1 MNKADVL
8 KCLLVQRLKANFEDL
23 SDEDKILV
31 FFKRL
36 LQEWEHELENRPDSE
51 RRTGRGKSSVATF
64 KQCARYL
71 KPLFKMCR
79 KKVSDFLPINDFLS
93 LFLLVN

>member
-1 MNKADVL
+1 MECASYHYHL
-8 KCLLVQRLKANFEDL
+8 LICLRLQRLKANFEEL

-36 LQEWEHELENRPDSE
+36 LLEWEQELENRPEAE

-79 KKVSDFLPINDFLS
+79 KKVRIIS
-93 LFLLVN
+93 LLNY

>member
-1 MNKADVL
+1 ML
-8 KCLLVQRLKANFEDL
+8 QRLRANFEEL

-36 LQEWEHELENRPDSE
+36 LLEWEEELENRPEAE

-79 KKVSDFLPINDFLS
+79 KKVRTISS
-93 LFLLVN
+93 LNSLLMLCNLVEFLLS

>member
-1 MNKADVL
+1 MVFL
-8 KCLLVQRLKANFEDL
+8 CCLSEQRLKSNFEEL
-23 SDEDKILV
+23 CDEDKILV

-36 LQEWEHELENRPDSE
+36 LKEWEQELEDRRE
-51 RRTGRGKSSVATF
+51 GEKRTGRGKSSVATF

-79 KKVSDFLPINDFLS
+79 KKVRL
-93 LFLLVN
+93 

>member
-1 MNKADVL
+1 MWFFMTMVFL
-8 KCLLVQRLKANFEDL
+8 CCLFEQRLKSNFEEL
-23 SDEDKILV
+23 CDEDKILV

-36 LQEWEHELENRPDSE
+36 LKEWEQELEDRRE
-51 RRTGRGKSSVATF
+51 GEKRTGRGKSSVATF

-79 KKVSDFLPINDFLS
+79 KKVCL
-93 LFLLVN
+93 